1 MSELRQAQGV
11 VNLVAHFLTIFQLRH
26 PASIYGHFH
35 LVDLQQGWG
44 RLTTLLF
51 RLSIFFWQMSYG
63 TKTWVVN
70 GAFAVKGKVAWKELQ
85 VAVIDGESCLLS
97 LRVSDFG
104 DAACWTW
111 KSQSL
116 KCEVWLRQ
124 SLWAFFWEMVVE
136 F

>member
-1 MSELRQAQGV
+1 
-11 VNLVAHFLTIFQLRH
+11 
-26 PASIYGHFH
+26 
-35 LVDLQQGWG
+35 
-44 RLTTLLF
+44 
-51 RLSIFFWQMSYG
+51 MSYG